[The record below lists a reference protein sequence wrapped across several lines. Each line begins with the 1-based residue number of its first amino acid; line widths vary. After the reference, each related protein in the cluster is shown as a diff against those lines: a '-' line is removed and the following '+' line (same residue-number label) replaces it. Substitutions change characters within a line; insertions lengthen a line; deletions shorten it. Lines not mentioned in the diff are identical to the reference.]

1 MVLSGHKHVPNIWK
15 INNTVVVNAGSLC
28 SDKLRGKNLNSYNV
42 YIISEDEIEI
52 YLHNVDG
59 EKFLFGKFPRN
70 KP

>member
-1 MVLSGHKHVPNIWK
+1 MKVL
-15 INNTVVVNAGSLC
+15 VVNAGSLC

-59 EKFLFGKFPRN
+59 EKFLFGKYQRN